1 MLEYC
6 IVFRP
11 PFSNVCLPVDHR
23 FDDVDDDVD
32 ETMYFHTHRTA
43 TRMHRDSSIETKH
56 RTERA
61 SLINLIEKGGEM
73 RVVDYFSR
81 ELVYSVAK

>member
-1 MLEYC
+1 
-6 IVFRP
+6 
-11 PFSNVCLPVDHR
+11 
-23 FDDVDDDVD
+23 
-32 ETMYFHTHRTA
+32 MYFHTHRTA
-43 TRMHRDSSIETKH
+43 TRMHKDSSIETKH

-81 ELVYSVAK
+81 ELVY